1 MSFFI
6 AVVLLVVGLL
16 LANFLWTLKANKHM
30 ESEAKRCLQN
40 NCEVD
45 EAWHSDGRVY
55 TKGLALIEQNNKLR
69 FVKQAKLCDIG
80 LLK

>member
-1 MSFFI
+1 MSFFV
-6 AVVLLVVGLL
+6 AVVLFVVGLL
-16 LANFLWTLKANKHM
+16 LANFLWTLKENKHM

-40 NCEVD
+40 NCEAD
-45 EAWHSDGRVY
+45 GAWHSDGRVY

>member
-16 LANFLWTLKANKHM
+16 LANFLWSVKANKRM

-40 NCEVD
+40 DCEADV
-45 EAWHSDGRVY
+45 AWHSGGRVY
-55 TKGLALIEQNNKLR
+55 TKGLALIEQNNQLR

>member
-16 LANFLWTLKANKHM
+16 LANFLWSLKANKRM
-30 ESEAKRCLQN
+30 ESEAIRCLQN
-40 NCEVD
+40 DCEANR
-45 EAWHSDGRVY
+45 AWHSDGRVY
-55 TKGLALIEQNNKLR
+55 TKGLALIEQNNQLR